1 MTHLSPNTR
10 KTPQQDTHPQ
20 PAPTPLYPTKA
31 VIPAPREPRELPS
44 TIPTQAAHPDKQPAN
59 PRRMPSE
66 DLPDSVDA
74 HIEHLVAQAPPL
86 TNTQRTHLRAI
97 LSTHKQT
104 HTK

>member
-20 PAPTPLYPTKA
+20 PAPTRPYPTEA
-31 VIPAPREPRELPS
+31 VIPEPRELPS
-44 TIPTQAAHPDKQPAN
+44 TIPAQAAHPDKQPAN
-59 PRRMPSE
+59 PRRMPSG

-86 TNTQRTHLRAI
+86 TNTQRTQLRAI
-97 LSTHKQT
+97 LSTHRQT
-104 HTK
+104 RTK